1 MKKQLYSALAGL
13 LALALLP
20 GCNDQLDTVRQQ
32 TPDRNSVAA
41 KDHTR
46 NAFETQTPPA
56 LGPSTQTKAGV
67 SGAVARPAGNN
78 SLGMWLWYLSSTGY
92 SSHTALAQKLASTG
106 VKRIYVKVADGGY
119 NATAWPE
126 VNDRSL
132 VAAYKNAGL
141 EVWAWAYN
149 YPGNNAA
156 QAQALTAA
164 SAAGYQGFVSDVEI
178 EFDGKTTELRS
189 LFQAF
194 SDARAKATTGFKLYC
209 TSWGNPRD
217 HGMRVDIIDQYVD
230 AHMPQTYLEVWGQS
244 YMSAAT
250 QWVNAG
256 TKEYRD
262 LGCSKPV
269 HHILSTEKDI
279 ITSAQ
284 LNEAIRASGAETSIW
299 RIPGTGTPLSIWNT
313 LQAVDWTVSLGSPSA
328 SVTVSVPSSIRVG
341 QPATFSGTAS
351 AGIVKIIASVDG
363 YVIKD
368 MPVTNGTYSFSYTF
382 NQAGQ
387 GRRLNI
393 NAFNSAGTSL
403 AQAAQLINVNP

>member
-20 GCNDQLDTVRQQ
+20 GCHDQLDALQQ
-32 TPDRNSVAA
+32 NTPDRNPVAA

-46 NAFETQTPPA
+46 NALETQTPPA
-56 LGPSTQTKAGV
+56 STLALAP
-67 SGAVARPAGNN
+67 GALARPAGNN
-78 SLGMWLWYLSSTGY
+78 SLGMWLWYLGGTGY
-92 SSHTALAQKLASTG
+92 SSHTALAQKLAATG

-119 NATAWPE
+119 NPTAWPE

-149 YPGNNAA
+149 YPGNSTA
-156 QAQALTAA
+156 QAQALKAA
-164 SAAGYQGFVSDVEI
+164 AAAGYQGFVSDIEI
-178 EFDGKTTELRS
+178 EFDGKTTELHS

-194 SDARAKATTGFKLYC
+194 SAARAQATPGFKLYC

-250 QWVNAG
+250 KWVTAG
-256 TKEYRD
+256 TQEYRS
-262 LGCSKPV
+262 LGCRKPV
-269 HHILSTEKDI
+269 NHILSAEKNI

-284 LNEAIRASGAETSIW
+284 LNAAIRASGAETSIW
-299 RIPGTGTPLSIWNT
+299 RVPGGGTSLNIWNT
-313 LQAVDWTVSLGSPSA
+313 LQAVDWTVSLGGTPGTGA
-328 SVTVSVPSSIRVG
+328 SVTVNSPGNLRVG

-351 AGIVKIIASVDG
+351 TGIVKIIASVDG
-363 YVIKD
+363 YIIKD
-368 MPVTNGTYSFSYTF
+368 MPVTNGSYTFSYTF
-382 NQAGQ
+382 SQAGQ

-393 NAFNSAGTSL
+393 NAFSSNGTSL
-403 AQAAQLINVNP
+403 AQVAQFINVNP